1 MVRPK
6 KFLGQHFLNDVNIAA
21 RIVESLELP
30 AGEVTP
36 VLEIGPGT
44 GVLTKGLLERKDVD
58 LKVIEI
64 DFESVSYLRK
74 NYRPLKNRIIEGDF
88 LQTDVAAI
96 FPGKFNII
104 GNFPYNISSQIF
116 FKVLDHRDKVDQ
128 VVCMLQKEVADRIAS
143 KHGNKVYGILSVLLQ
158 AYYDIENLFKVSP
171 GVFNPP
177 PKVMSAVIRLK
188 RNKREKLDCDE
199 VLFKHIVKQGFG
211 KRRKTLRN
219 ALKELNLPG
228 SVSAMEIMDKR
239 AEQLTVDDFI
249 FLTRTIQQGET
260 VR

>member
-64 DFESVSYLRK
+64 DFESVSYLKK

-88 LQTDVAAI
+88 LETDVAAI
-96 FPGKFNII
+96 FPGKFSII

-116 FKVLDHRDKVDQ
+116 FKVLDHRDQVDQ

-188 RNKREKLDCDE
+188 RNQRKKLNCDE
-199 VLFKHIVKQGFG
+199 GLFQFVVK
-211 KRRKTLRN
+211 
-219 ALKELNLPG
+219 
-228 SVSAMEIMDKR
+228 
-239 AEQLTVDDFI
+239 
-249 FLTRTIQQGET
+249 
-260 VR
+260 